1 MPWPL
6 IDVRILFLLNVFR
19 FTCLIYLELV
29 FLLQEKR
36 CSGAIVRFSDN
47 SSSINFNYFRVLFPF
62 QVVWRRASEPNPISV
77 GELLFSSDKRYN
89 VSFSRERREF
99 NLLIRNV
106 QPTDA
111 GVYEC
116 QVSSRDKIIRHV
128 LLKVNGKVFT
138 FFKPMYYS

>member
-1 MPWPL
+1 M
-6 IDVRILFLLNVFR
+6 
-19 FTCLIYLELV
+19 
-29 FLLQEKR
+29 
-36 CSGAIVRFSDN
+36 
-47 SSSINFNYFRVLFPF
+47 
-62 QVVWRRASEPNPISV
+62 WRRASEPNPISV

-128 LLKVNGKVFT
+128 LLKVNGKAFILSQTNGIFIMLHTLKSEWSVVYIKGHRLQNNVFYFSET
-138 FFKPMYYS
+138 LQSANLGSIRESSLGCM